1 MRAARAD
8 GGEIAR
14 WGVGLPV
21 CVRSPALD
29 RAAAA
34 QAAGVRAGRADG
46 GVAPRWGAGL
56 PVAVV
61 SPALDR
67 AAAATNCAGVRTSD
81 ADGAVDGG
89 RGRRLWRWL
98 GGRGRR
104 GGAARRVGLPVV
116 VVPPALDRACA
127 AQAAGVIAACA
138 DGAERACWGAGLPA
152 LVSPARD
159 RAVLA
164 DCAGVGC
171 RRAARTDGAVAPRWG
186 VGPPGIRHTVPSPTL
201 DRAARADCAG
211 MKAAGA
217 DGAVAARW
225 GAGLPV
231 TVASPALDR
240 AAAAQAAGV
249 LVTGADGGK
258 AAAERVGLPVVVAS
272 PALDRAA
279 RADRAGLEWAG
290 ADGGKA
296 AAGRVGLPVVVA
308 PPALDRAALAD
319 CAGVASPCAE
329 GGKAARWGIGLPTG
343 VQSPTLDRAAA
354 ADRAV
359 VRFPYADGAVAGGCG
374 RRGRRLWRRLGGRVQ
389 FVSALRVRSV
399 VHLAIVWAG
408 RERDLAALQP
418 AAYPRVGREV
428 AHVGIDALDLVGR
441 RECELGSAVV
451 QAARFDVADRASCA
465 GDAAAAQPLV
475 YRRVGGEKARAGQDS
490 VGVVAAAGQPAELD
504 PAAAQLAR
512 DDLPADLLVAGGV
525 KHHPPAL
532 RAGGAGE
539 VDDNDDPGGRGQRG
553 GRWRRGKSFIPPP
566 PPART
571 FVLA

>member
-1 MRAARAD
+1 MEPAGAD
-8 GGEIAR
+8 GAVATSR
-14 WGVGLPV
+14 
-21 CVRSPALD
+21 
-29 RAAAA
+29 
-34 QAAGVRAGRADG
+34 
-46 GVAPRWGAGL
+46 GVALPAG
-56 PVAVV
+56 VV

-67 AAAATNCAGVRTSD
+67 AIARADRAGVRAACTDD
-81 ADGAVDGG
+81 AVAGG
-89 RGRRLWRWL
+89 GCGRRLWRWL

-116 VVPPALDRACA
+116 VVPPALDLPCA
-127 AQAAGVIAACA
+127 AQAAGVIPACA

-359 VRFPYADGAVAGGCG
+359 VRFPYADGAVAGGCR

-399 VHLAIVWAG
+399 VHLFPIVWAG

-418 AAYPRVGREV
+418 AAYPRVGRKV

-441 RECELGSAVV
+441 RECELGSAVA

-539 VDDNDDPGGRGQRG
+539 VDDNDDQGGRGQREE
-553 GRWRRGKSFIPPP
+553 R
-566 PPART
+566 
-571 FVLA
+571 